1 MRDPEIYSALAPAKG
16 QSASQT
22 GAPDSFILTARA
34 AAADGANVRERNRR
48 QAAQGRGRMELNR
61 ERKEGFFFLPLS
73 DR

>member
-16 QSASQT
+16 PSPSQT
-22 GAPDSFILTARA
+22 GAPESFILTAR

-48 QAAQGRGRMELNR
+48 QAAQGRGRMELNG